1 MTAKPKKPAKKP
13 AAKKPAAKPKKPE
26 LPSLEDIVE
35 MWVSMQLDEDAD
47 ENGMANTVE
56 DGWRPL
62 TALQVGDELDG
73 PLGVKIAYDGRSE
86 YDDKDDY
93 LQDYSFAVY
102 IREKSLEEPF
112 PPHESAYGMVLHRPD
127 EVCVW
132 VWVSPDGSIT
142 SVNAYEAIVNDGD
155 KPKGTYEKF
164 EAIAQAIYQ
173 RDRKQP

>member
-1 MTAKPKKPAKKP
+1 MTAKPKKPA
-13 AAKKPAAKPKKPE
+13 AKKPAKKPAKPK
-26 LPSLEDIVE
+26 LPSLDDIVE
-35 MWVSMQLDEDAD
+35 SWVSVELDEDAEGD
-47 ENGMANTVE
+47 GMANTE
-56 DGWRPL
+56 DFGWRPL

-86 YDDKDDY
+86 YDDRDDDA
-93 LQDYSFAVY
+93 QDYSFAVY

-142 SVNAYEAIVNDGD
+142 NVNVYEAIVNDSD

-164 EAIAQAIYQ
+164 EGTARAILQ